1 MPGGVKFKLRLTVSG
16 KGKINAGFLGYPADR
31 RGVRTKQKM
40 EYATPG
46 FKLSGKPQTFEMVLT
61 HKTQGFLSPFI
72 TVPPESEAEI
82 TEFSL
87 TPVKDP
93 VWKVISWLN
102 KPQGT
107 VTEKYGTFRL
117 VSKGAPLTG
126 LYYGK
131 KLAAGP
137 NAPVSI
143 TITASGKGRLMVGFW
158 SYNKDGKII
167 YPGSSS

>member
-1 MPGGVKFKLRLTVSG
+1 M
-16 KGKINAGFLGYPADR
+16 
-31 RGVRTKQKM
+31 
-40 EYATPG
+40 
-46 FKLSGKPQTFEMVLT
+46 
-61 HKTQGFLSPFI
+61 
-72 TVPPESEAEI
+72 
-82 TEFSL
+82 
-87 TPVKDP
+87 
-93 VWKVISWLN
+93 ISWLN

-167 YPGSSS
+167 YPGSDMKTLDLTAEKKEYKLNLKTWTQTETIIPVVFLSKTGGEAEISYYSLTVNGKVQ